1 MIIMKEP
8 LVYIIESIICSGLF
22 FALYQLFVMRFTGY
36 KVNRLFLLLG
46 VFISCIIPMLSIP
59 VWEGSVVN
67 VPIVETMEVSYV
79 GNETMPYSDVNVY
92 DIVSSIIGGIYL
104 SGVIFLLL
112 SHIIKFYKGRVG
124 NVSKISI
131 FDNYNIVEA
140 EKIKT
145 PFSFLR
151 TIYIPIIQDEKEKR
165 LIIEHEYSHISHF
178 HSYERIFLEIHKL
191 AFWFNPFVWLSMR
204 KLVEI
209 QEMEAD
215 SDVINNG
222 ADVTDYRLTLL
233 KQVLGVQDNLV
244 CNLSGHPLK
253 KRFLAMTMKR
263 AEQNARILLLI
274 PFLVIALVV
283 FGFVQKPVEIQNT
296 DDTIINERLQDN
308 NLSESIVTGVITDFE
323 TGKPIVGAVLM
334 SRDRKGTVADSEG
347 RFIVKAKEGTK
358 YEILYPDYEK
368 GILVVGEGKEQ
379 INNIKLQKSSKVRLE
394 KNQPQKIDM
403 KNSSLLIIVGGEIY
417 YNSLNNIPSN
427 SIKTMKVVKGSAELS
442 SYIEKYGDVARN
454 GVIEIVLKE

>member
-36 KVNRLFLLLG
+36 KVNRVFLLLG
-46 VFISCIIPMLSIP
+46 VFISCIVPLLSIP
-59 VWEGSVVN
+59 VWEGDVEN
-67 VPIVETMEVSYV
+67 VPFIETMAVSNV
-79 GNETMPYSDVNVY
+79 GNEAIHYSDVNEY

-104 SGVIFLLL
+104 SGVIVLLL

-124 NVSKISI
+124 KVSKISI
-131 FDNYNIVEA
+131 FGKCNIVEN

-151 TIYIPIIQDEKEKR
+151 TIYIPIIQDEKEKH
-165 LIIEHEYSHISHF
+165 LIIEHEYSHISHL
-178 HSYERIFLEIHKL
+178 HSYERIFLELHKL
-191 AFWFNPFVWLSMR
+191 VFWFNPFVWLSMR

-222 ADVTDYRLTLL
+222 ADVTEYRLTLL
-233 KQVLGVQDNLV
+233 KQVLGVQGNLV

-253 KRFLAMTMKR
+253 KRFLAMTIKR
-263 AEQNARILLLI
+263 TEQNVRILLLV
-274 PFLVIALVV
+274 PFLAIALVV
-283 FGFVQKPVEIQNT
+283 FGFVQKPTEIKIGDDKINNVESPN
-296 DDTIINERLQDN
+296 D
-308 NLSESIVTGVITDFE
+308 LSECVVSGVITDFE

-334 SRDRKGTVADSEG
+334 SQDKKGTVADSEG
-347 RFIVKAKEGTK
+347 RFVVKAHEGSV

-368 GILVVGEGKEQ
+368 GILRVGNSKEQ
-379 INNIKLQKSSKVRLE
+379 VNNIKLQKSSKVKLVKKE
-394 KNQPQKIDM
+394 PQKIEHE
-403 KNSSLLIIVGGEIY
+403 KSSPLIIVGGEIY
-417 YNSLNNIPSN
+417 YNSLSNIPSN
-427 SIKTMKVVKGSAELS
+427 SIKSMKVVKGSAELS
-442 SYIEKYGDVARN
+442 TYIERYGDVARN
-454 GVIEIVLKE
+454 GVIEIELKE